1 MLASRQTPRYRHNVR
16 IANRQFCTEFLKK
29 LFAAEAFPGKNS
41 GAHHVI
47 QVPFS
52 RRRIFTSYQLM
63 PICCV
68 ASGN

>member
-16 IANRQFCTEFLKK
+16 IANQQFCTEFLKK
-29 LFAAEAFPGKNS
+29 FFVAEAFPSKIPALNS
-41 GAHHVI
+41 SFRWRSAAC
-47 QVPFS
+47 
-52 RRRIFTSYQLM
+52 RIFTAYQLM